1 MIPSS
6 RRTGGRRL
14 HGLVVA
20 FVLAVLVTV
29 AVSVEANAASKV
41 TTLHFS
47 VQQGSSDA
55 VFQALVANFQK
66 ANPDIEIKIDY
77 YPLVSYQQTLLSQL
91 QAGNAADII
100 FGNGGTGQL
109 YGFLELAKANRLA
122 DLSGSPWVK
131 RIPPTGKPLY
141 TVGNKV
147 YGLPLGYVLVG
158 LIYDKNAFAALKLKV
173 PQTFS
178 QLLDVCKTA
187 RANGKAA
194 FSIAGTAFPNVGIWL
209 QMIAASSVYSKD
221 SSWNQKRIAGKTT
234 FQGSDWRAAMTRF
247 KTMIDNGCFQD
258 GAAGGSIQANW
269 SNVASGKTL
278 GMGGPASVI
287 PSILSVDANLQ
298 LGIFPFPGATAAETR
313 ATVGLA
319 DGLAVN
325 AASQHKAEAKKFLD
339 FVAREGQSRIW
350 PNILRGISLS
360 DANTGKVPKEAVLFK
375 PFLQAKKTVSL
386 PNLQWSNGNVYV
398 QMGTNAQGLLTGQ
411 KSVDDVLKA
420 MDDTWN
426 NG

>member
-1 MIPSS
+1 M
-6 RRTGGRRL
+6 
-14 HGLVVA
+14 
-20 FVLAVLVTV
+20 VLAV
-29 AVSVEANAASKV
+29 AVGASAGHRAT
-41 TTLHFS
+41 TTLRFS

-55 VFQALVANFQK
+55 VFQALVNNFQK
-66 ANPDIEIKIDY
+66 AYPDIEVKIEY

-122 DLSGSPWVK
+122 DIAGSPWVK
-131 RIPPTGKPLY
+131 RIPPTGKSLY
-141 TVGNKV
+141 TVGKKV

-158 LIYDKNAFAALKLKV
+158 VVYDKAQFAALKLKV
-173 PQTFS
+173 PQTFA
-178 QLLDVCKTA
+178 QLLGVCRTA

-221 SSWNQKRIAGKTT
+221 PDWNAKRIAGKTT
-234 FQGSDWRAAMTRF
+234 FQNSDWRVALTRF
-247 KTMIDNGCFQD
+247 KSMVDTGCFQD
-258 GAAGGSIQANW
+258 GAQGGSIQANW
-269 SNVASGKTL
+269 SNVATGRTL

-287 PSILSVDANLQ
+287 PSVLGVKPDLK
-298 LGIFPFPGATAAETR
+298 LGIFPFPGTTAAATR

-319 DGLAVN
+319 DGIAIN
-325 AASQHKAEAKKFLD
+325 AASSHIAEAKKFLS

-360 DANTGKVPKEAVLFK
+360 DANTGKVPKEATLFAPYLK
-375 PFLQAKKTVSL
+375 AKKTVSL
-386 PNLQWSNGNVYV
+386 PNLLWSNGNVYV
-398 QMGTNAQGLLTGQ
+398 QMGTQAQGLLTGQ
-411 KSVDDVLKA
+411 TQVEDILRS
-420 MDDTWN
+420 MDANWS
-426 NG
+426 